1 MVSTNCKST
10 NSQCGTKLKRSF
22 TEQFFTLLYFYFP
35 SSTFILLNSNTGS
48 TLYSNIFLSV
58 SFFPY
63 FNIHQLNVKLL
74 LLAYQFHVFLEL
86 PNYSWT
92 EKPGRPQS
100 VGLQRVGHYWA
111 RTMESDCFA
120 SNHIFDPNVKDGK
133 NCLLE
138 LSQSTITY
146 DMYHCWL

>member
-1 MVSTNCKST
+1 MLSTNCKST

-92 EKPGRPQS
+92 EKPGRLPS
-100 VGLQRVGHYWA
+100 VGSQRVRHDWETTTHNYSYV
-111 RTMESDCFA
+111 MYFQNIFIICES
-120 SNHIFDPNVKDGK
+120 HPI
-133 NCLLE
+133 
-138 LSQSTITY
+138 
-146 DMYHCWL
+146 